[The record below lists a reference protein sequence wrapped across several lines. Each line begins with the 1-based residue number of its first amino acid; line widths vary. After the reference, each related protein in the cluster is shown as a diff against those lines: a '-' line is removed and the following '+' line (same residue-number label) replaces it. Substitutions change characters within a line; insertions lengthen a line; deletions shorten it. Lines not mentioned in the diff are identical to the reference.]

1 MFGRIWEN
9 RVPPRAGPRA
19 GVDGDYGPKARYMVV
34 AVDDLLVTP
43 RNLIEYDQVRSS
55 VLEGRFSRWGQ
66 SYLDARN
73 PACA

>member
-1 MFGRIWEN
+1 
-9 RVPPRAGPRA
+9 
-19 GVDGDYGPKARYMVV
+19 MVV

-43 RNLIEYDQVRSS
+43 SAGNLIEYDQVRSS

-73 PACA
+73 PACVTVGPSHATMEG